1 MWSSTAKK
9 SSQQHRDGPTWSV
22 SVFYLSAYLTSHDR
36 GPAEVE
42 QGDEHEDRSGPAGQ
56 PLLHDG
62 GAQSAQGAELETSEA
77 TQLHGGGVTFISTIL
92 ISILTKVSMKARAA
106 FGSMGSMKI
115 GGSGSSDLLLG
126 SSRSRTGRSSNLLAS
141 HKIFQS
147 QLCPVVELQNYTNY
161 QKLCGR
167 NYIFARFKRALD
179 PFHACGQSLI

>member
-22 SVFYLSAYLTSHDR
+22 SVFSLKHLTSHDR

-62 GAQSAQGAELETSEA
+62 GAQSAQGTELETSEA
-77 TQLHGGGVTFISTIL
+77 AQLHGGGVTFISTIL

-126 SSRSRTGRSSNLLAS
+126 SSRSRTGRSSILLAS
-141 HKIFQS
+141 HRLFRRQF
-147 QLCPVVELQNYTNY
+147 CPVVKLQNYPY
-161 QKLCGR
+161 YWQKASLC
-167 NYIFARFKRALD
+167 
-179 PFHACGQSLI
+179 

>member
-22 SVFYLSAYLTSHDR
+22 CVFSLKHLTSHDR

-42 QGDEHEDRSGPAGQ
+42 QGHEHKDRSGPAGQ

-62 GAQSAQGAELETSEA
+62 GAQSAQGTELETSKA
-77 TQLHGGGVTFISTIL
+77 AQLHGGGVTFISTIL
-92 ISILTKVSMKARAA
+92 ISNNLTKVSMKARAA

-126 SSRSRTGRSSNLLAS
+126 SSRSRTGRSFIFLAS
-141 HKIFQS
+141 HRLF
-147 QLCPVVELQNYTNY
+147 
-161 QKLCGR
+161 
-167 NYIFARFKRALD
+167 
-179 PFHACGQSLI
+179 

>member
-22 SVFYLSAYLTSHDR
+22 SVFYLSPYLTSHDR

-42 QGDEHEDRSGPAGQ
+42 QGHEHEDRSGPAGQ

-126 SSRSRTGRSSNLLAS
+126 SSRSRTGRSSNLL
-141 HKIFQS
+141 FQS
-147 QLCPVVELQNYTNY
+147 QLCPVVELQNYPNY

>member
-1 MWSSTAKK
+1 MVLLG
-9 SSQQHRDGPTWSV
+9 QLV
-22 SVFYLSAYLTSHDR
+22 FFYLSAYLTSHDR

-141 HKIFQS
+141 HRLFQS
-147 QLCPVVELQNYTNY
+147 QLCPVVELQNYPNY

-167 NYIFARFKRALD
+167 KYIFARFKRALD

>member
-77 TQLHGGGVTFISTIL
+77 AQLHGGGVTFISTIL

-126 SSRSRTGRSSNLLAS
+126 SSRSRTGRSSIFLAS
-141 HKIFQS
+141 HSFKVNSVLLSNYKIITTTRNFVAES
-147 QLCPVVELQNYTNY
+147 ITLLDSKELSIYFMPAV
-161 QKLCGR
+161 KV
-167 NYIFARFKRALD
+167 
-179 PFHACGQSLI
+179 

>member
-22 SVFYLSAYLTSHDR
+22 SVFSLSPYLTSHDR

-62 GAQSAQGAELETSEA
+62 GAQSAQGTELETSEA
-77 TQLHGGGVTFISTIL
+77 AQLHGGGVTFIFAEL

-126 SSRSRTGRSSNLLAS
+126 SSRSRTGRSSILLAS
-141 HKIFQS
+141 HRLFRS
-147 QLCPVVELQNYTNY
+147 QLSPVVKLQNYPY
-161 QKLCGR
+161 YWQKASLC
-167 NYIFARFKRALD
+167 
-179 PFHACGQSLI
+179 

>member
-22 SVFYLSAYLTSHDR
+22 SVFYLSPYLTSHDR

-42 QGDEHEDRSGPAGQ
+42 QGHEHKDRSGPAGQ

-62 GAQSAQGAELETSEA
+62 GAQSAQGTELETSEA
-77 TQLHGGGVTFISTIL
+77 AQLHGGGVTFIFVEL

-126 SSRSRTGRSSNLLAS
+126 SSRSRTGRSSILLAS
-141 HKIFQS
+141 HRLFRS
-147 QLCPVVELQNYTNY
+147 QLSPVVKLQNYPY
-161 QKLCGR
+161 YWQKASLC
-167 NYIFARFKRALD
+167 
-179 PFHACGQSLI
+179 